1 MSVQMNVRVDEELS
15 REVDELVRRGLF
27 KTKREVV
34 EEALRLLIA
43 RLKAQEIRR
52 SIDEVREGT
61 EELPSATEALLES
74 RAEEDGSP

>member
-1 MSVQMNVRVDEELS
+1 MIAYKRPVCFRGTVEE
-15 REVDELVRRGLF
+15 VIRRGAF

-43 RLKAQEIRR
+43 RLKAEEIRR

-61 EELPSATEALLES
+61 EGLPSATEALLES
-74 RAEEDGSP
+74 RAEEDEST